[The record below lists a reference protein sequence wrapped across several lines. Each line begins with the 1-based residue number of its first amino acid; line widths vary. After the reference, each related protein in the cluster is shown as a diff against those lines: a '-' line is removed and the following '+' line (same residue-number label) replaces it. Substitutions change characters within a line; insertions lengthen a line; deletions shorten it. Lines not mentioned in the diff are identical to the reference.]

1 MLPFYYFHVKCIRK
15 YLQEDRERE
24 RENRMSMMPTAV
36 VLEYWNYSGPT
47 FIEFRVGENVKKSL
61 FTHTVMP
68 CSCSF
73 NSLPVVGKHTC
84 LHSTKLQDSYA
95 YTIHA
100 CPEPLYPLILT
111 AAAAAVT
118 SIQSSRCIALLHKKQ
133 SFNEV

>member
-1 MLPFYYFHVKCIRK
+1 MFAQYKITGTP
-15 YLQEDRERE
+15 D
-24 RENRMSMMPTAV
+24 
-36 VLEYWNYSGPT
+36 
-47 FIEFRVGENVKKSL
+47 
-61 FTHTVMP
+61 
-68 CSCSF
+68 
-73 NSLPVVGKHTC
+73 
-84 LHSTKLQDSYA
+84 A